1 MKTLKSLILERSL
14 KYPDIVEGNN
24 YLSTEFSAGIS
35 LTADNADPRDQ
46 NKAGHT
52 LHLTFISKNNLD
64 IIEDN
69 KDVISKYFK
78 KYFDD
83 IYDRPIWSSTK
94 SPNRSTLFS
103 SGTLGGMAWLY
114 PHFQQF
120 ADDVSKLLTKELY
133 K

>member
-52 LHLTFISKNNLD
+52 LHLTFIYKNNLD

>member
-1 MKTLKSLILERSL
+1 MYYLYKTTNLING
-14 KYPDIVEGNN
+14 KYYIGVHYSQNIQNDS
-24 YLSTEFSAGIS
+24 YLGSG
-35 LTADNADPRDQ
+35 
-46 NKAGHT
+46 KA

>member
-114 PHFQQF
+114 PHFQQL